1 MNDERKNLD
10 ALYEIARMLNVPA
23 SNDPPCVAVVRAV
36 RDHLGLLRAVTHE
49 LRWTGPHAIKGRV
62 ED

>member
-10 ALYEIARMLNVPA
+10 ALYEIARMMNVPA

-36 RDHLGLLRAVTHE
+36 REHLGLLRAVTYD
-49 LRWTGPHAIKGRV
+49 LRWMGPDAVK
-62 ED
+62 